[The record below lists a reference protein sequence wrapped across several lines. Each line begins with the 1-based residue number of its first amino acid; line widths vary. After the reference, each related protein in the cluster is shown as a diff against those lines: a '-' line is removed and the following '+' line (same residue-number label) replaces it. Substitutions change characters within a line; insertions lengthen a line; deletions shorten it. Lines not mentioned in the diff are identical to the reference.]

1 MLVCLIGFFAG
12 IIGGMGM
19 GGGTI
24 LIPAL
29 VLFANIDPKL
39 AQSINLL
46 SSIPM
51 TLAAL
56 FIHIKNKNVE
66 YTLVLPI
73 ALFGIVF
80 AIGGS
85 LLAEYLNSQILRKAF
100 GVFLF
105 FIGLYEIKK
114 GVFDN
119 NHELKG
125 KKIGSL
131 DIMMMDELKEF
142 IKENNIEIVA
152 LTIPRQAAREVAKEV
167 AEDGI
172 KAIWNFAHTDL
183 NMPEDVVVENVHL
196 SESLMRLSYNIAN
209 KNGKTRNIQEG

>member
-56 FIHIKNKNVE
+56 LIHIKNKKNPFFQ
-66 YTLVLPI
+66 TDS
-73 ALFGIVF
+73 F
-80 AIGGS
+80 
-85 LLAEYLNSQILRKAF
+85 YLYY
-100 GVFLF
+100 LF
-105 FIGLYEIKK
+105 FHKCP
-114 GVFDN
+114 F
-119 NHELKG
+119 
-125 KKIGSL
+125 
-131 DIMMMDELKEF
+131 
-142 IKENNIEIVA
+142 
-152 LTIPRQAAREVAKEV
+152 
-167 AEDGI
+167 
-172 KAIWNFAHTDL
+172 W
-183 NMPEDVVVENVHL
+183 
-196 SESLMRLSYNIAN
+196 
-209 KNGKTRNIQEG
+209 